1 MGIME
6 NIIKLRML
14 SNMTQEEFA
23 KIADVSRAAVSLWE
37 IGHSEP
43 RMGAIQ
49 RLADYFGIRKANIIE
64 DSGME
69 GATVGADGKIIAPM
83 IPAGMSSFVDVPL
96 YGSIA
101 AGTPIEMESV
111 EGFIAIPERM
121 HNRYPDA
128 FLLAV
133 QGESMNRRLPNGS
146 YALVNPASDVV
157 DGRVYAVCVNG
168 YDATIKRV
176 RMLNNGVELVPDS
189 TDPTF
194 RPRVYDYGEEGT
206 DTVTV
211 IGEVVWCVF
220 PYDYDF

>member
-1 MGIME
+1 MGITE
-6 NIIKLRML
+6 NIVKLRSL

-43 RMGAIQ
+43 RMGAVQ
-49 RLADYFGIRKANIIE
+49 RLADHFGIRKANIIE
-64 DSGME
+64 DGGMD
-69 GATVGADGKIIAPM
+69 GATVGADGRIVAPM
-83 IPAGMSSFVDVPL
+83 ISARTSTFVDVPL

-101 AGTPIEMESV
+101 AGTPVEMEAV
-111 EGFIAIPERM
+111 EGFIAIPDRM
-121 HNRYPDA
+121 HRRYPDA

-146 YALVNPASDVV
+146 YALVNPTSDVV

-176 RMLNNGVELVPDS
+176 RILNNGFELVPDS

-194 RPRVYDYGEEGT
+194 RPKVYDYGEEGT
-206 DTVTV
+206 DTITI